1 MAGDETSDMTSDV
14 TSSVGRRPNTDERE
28 LWQRA
33 AAVAA
38 HAHAPYSRFAVGAAL
53 RGPGAHVHVGVNV
66 ENASYPAGMCAERV
80 ALGAFVTAGERDLRV
95 MAVAAADGRDAL
107 PCGLCLQ
114 ALSEFGNPDVIA
126 QVGGELRVLRL
137 HDLLAAPFTL

>member
-1 MAGDETSDMTSDV
+1 MTSAA
-14 TSSVGRRPNTDERE
+14 GRQPTADERE

-38 HAHAPYSRFAVGAAL
+38 QAYAPYSGVAVGAAL
-53 RGPGAHVHVGVNV
+53 RGPGPQAYLGVNV
-66 ENASYPAGMCAERV
+66 ENAAYPAGLCAERV

-95 MAVAAADGRDAL
+95 VAVAVADGRDAW
-107 PCGLCLQ
+107 PCGACLQ
-114 ALSEFGNPDVIA
+114 ALTEFGDPDVVA

-137 HDLLAAPFTL
+137 GELLTAPFTL